1 MSGPYVL
8 CSLTI
13 AGAEVLE
20 NEHVWAYVRA
30 HYGRWAA
37 SYAGTADYRSPDPR
51 PGRVAMPAN
60 VVGWALASLSHI
72 LRGGA
77 GQLPAKLVW
86 AWCRRVR
93 EVAMELTRVE
103 VVEIAIKGLH
113 PSNPDPPVVP
123 PAPRNGGGRDGQ
135 HGQRGARGRGAA

>member
-1 MSGPYVL
+1 M
-8 CSLTI
+8 
-13 AGAEVLE
+13 LE

-37 SYAGTADYRSPDPR
+37 SYAGTADYQIPDPR
-51 PGRVAMPAN
+51 PERVAMPAN

-77 GQLPAKLVW
+77 GQLPSNLVW

-93 EVAMELTRVE
+93 EVALELSRVE
-103 VVEIAIKGLH
+103 VVEIAVKGLH
-113 PSNPDPPVVP
+113 PLNPDPPVVP
-123 PAPRNGGGRDGQ
+123 PAPCSGGGRDCR
-135 HGQRGARGRGAA
+135 HGQGGAGGTGSA